1 MNIVL
6 CHVFMQQWSCQTSKD
21 METRQPSCSASSVS
35 YVIESNDERKRPDE
49 NACTKDGSLDRHGK
63 PATKGRTGGWRCAMF
78 ILVNQGLATLAFA
91 AVEVNLVLF
100 SKSVL
105 RHTNAEAADTFSRW
119 MGTVYLFSFMGA
131 FLSDSY
137 LGRYLTCVTFQV
149 LYLIGLVAL
158 SLVTQLFLLKP
169 QGCGKLGQLC
179 EPHSPAEIAIF
190 YVAIYLIALG
200 NGAPEPALAA
210 FGADQFDE
218 EDDEEKQSKNS
229 FYSYFYVALNLGS
242 LVAETVLVYVQNT
255 GNWILGFWICATC
268 AMVAFSLLLCGTF
281 RYRHFKTVGNPISKF
296 CQVIVA
302 SMRKINLQVPSDVEG
317 LYEVQRKEDKN
328 NGVRRILHTDG
339 FKFLDRAAIIT
350 PQDIFLLTNKGETAN
365 PWYLCTITQ
374 VEEVK
379 CILRLLPIWLCSI
392 LSSVVFVQMLSLFV
406 EQGAAM
412 DTTISNFHIPPASM
426 FAFDIVSTSA
436 FILLYDKLMVP
447 LYVRLTKREPK
458 PPSGLQRIGIG
469 IAIAMVSMIIAGTV
483 EQQRLKYANH
493 NGEETSALSI
503 FWQTPQYVLVGVS
516 EALIYVAQMEFF
528 ASQTPDGL
536 KSLGIGLSM
545 YSSAMGSYICS
556 IILAA
561 VMAITSKNGKPGW
574 VPPDLNAGHLDRYF
588 FLLAALAALNLAL
601 FVACAKRYNPVSFEK
616 RAEGVEMEA
625 RHQAS
630 EA

>member
-1 MNIVL
+1 MGTK
-6 CHVFMQQWSCQTSKD
+6 QQSCV
-21 METRQPSCSASSVS
+21 ASSVN
-35 YVIESNDERKRPDE
+35 YGIEVVETDQSKDERKGPDE
-49 NACTKDGSLDRHGK
+49 TACTKDGSLDRHGK
-63 PATKGRTGGWRCAMF
+63 PAIKGRTGGWRCAMF
-78 ILVNQGLATLAFA
+78 ILVNQGLVTLAFA

-105 RHTNAEAADTFSRW
+105 RQTNAEAANTFSRW
-119 MGTVYLFSFMGA
+119 MGTVYLFSLMGA

-158 SLVTQLFLLKP
+158 SLVTQFFLLKP

-242 LVAETVLVYVQNT
+242 LVAETVLVYIQNI

-268 AMVAFSLLLCGTF
+268 AMVAFSLLLCGTL
-281 RYRHFKTVGNPISKF
+281 RYRHFKTVGNPISRF
-296 CQVIVA
+296 SQVIVA
-302 SMRKINLQVPSDVEG
+302 SIRKINLQVPSDGEG
-317 LYEVQRKEDKN
+317 LYEVQRKESKD
-328 NGVRRILHTDG
+328 NGTRRILHTDG
-339 FKFLDRAAIIT
+339 FKFLDRAAIII
-350 PQDIFLLTNKGETAN
+350 PADIFLVTNKGETAN

-379 CILRLLPIWLCSI
+379 CILRLLPIWLCAI
-392 LSSVVFVQMLSLFV
+392 LSSVVFIQMLSLFV

-412 DTTISNFHIPPASM
+412 DTTISSNFQIPPASM
-426 FAFDIVSTSA
+426 FAFDIISTST
-436 FILLYDKLMVP
+436 FILLYDKLIVP
-447 LYVRLTKREPK
+447 LYVRLTKREPR
-458 PPSGLQRIGIG
+458 PPSELQRMGIG
-469 IAIAMVSMIIAGTV
+469 LAMAIVSMIIAGII
-483 EQQRLKYANH
+483 EQQRLKYAN
-493 NGEETSALSI
+493 NKETSGLSI
-503 FWQTPQYVLVGVS
+503 FWQTPQYMLVGVS
-516 EALIYVAQMEFF
+516 EALVYVAQMEFF

-545 YSSAMGSYICS
+545 CSSAMGSYICS
-556 IILAA
+556 MILTL
-561 VMAITSKNGKPGW
+561 VMAITSKNGKAGW

-588 FLLAALAALNLAL
+588 FLLAALTALNLLL
-601 FVACAKRYNPVSFEK
+601 FVTFAKRYNPISFEK
-616 RAEGVEMEA
+616 RADEIEMETA
-625 RHQAS
+625 K
-630 EA
+630 